1 MNWFQLLVLVVLAFA
16 LLITIGATV
25 RGWATRREA
34 LVWVIICAAVAAA
47 TLEPERLI
55 KPIAQALGIGR
66 GADLVF
72 YSAVIAML
80 IGFWMTYI
88 RLRLLRRQI
97 TLLVR
102 QITLAEADRQYGDS
116 KRKTI

>member
-1 MNWFQLLVLVVLAFA
+1 MNWFQLLVLVVLVLA
-16 LLITIGATV
+16 LLVTLAATV

-34 LVWVIICAAVAAA
+34 IVWAVICLAVAAA

-55 KPIAQALGIGR
+55 VPIARALGIGR

-72 YSAVIAML
+72 YTVAVVML

-88 RLRLLRRQI
+88 RLRFLRRQI

-102 QITLAEADRQYGDS
+102 QLALMEGKREYGD
-116 KRKTI
+116 R

>member
-1 MNWFQLLVLVVLAFA
+1 MNWFQLLVLVVLLMALAFTFA
-16 LLITIGATV
+16 ATV

-34 LVWVIICAAVAAA
+34 IVWAVICLAVAAA

-55 KPIAQALGIGR
+55 VPIARAMGIGR

-72 YSAVIAML
+72 YCAVVCML

-88 RLRLLRRQI
+88 RLRFLRRQI

-102 QITLAEADRQYGDS
+102 QLALIEGNRRYSGRQ
-116 KRKTI
+116 T

>member
-1 MNWFQLLVLVVLAFA
+1 MNWFQLFVLVVLVLAV
-16 LLITIGATV
+16 LVTLGATV

-34 LVWVIICAAVAAA
+34 LVWVLICIGVAAA

-55 KPIAQALGIGR
+55 VPIARAMGIGR

-72 YSAVIAML
+72 YCAVVAML

-88 RLRLLRRQI
+88 RLRLLRRQM

-102 QITLAEADRQYGDS
+102 QITLSEAQRQYGQDE
-116 KRKTI
+116 RKTA

>member
-1 MNWFQLLVLVVLAFA
+1 MNWFQFLILLVLMLALGVTLA
-16 LLITIGATV
+16 ATL

-34 LVWVIICAAVAAA
+34 LVWAVICMAVAAA
-47 TLEPERLI
+47 TLEPEKLI
-55 KPIAQALGIGR
+55 VPIARAVGIGR

-72 YSAVIAML
+72 YCAVVAML

-88 RLRLLRRQI
+88 RLRHLRRQI

-102 QITLAEADRQYGDS
+102 QLALGDAENRYGT
-116 KRKTI
+116 KEPNRP